1 MGHALNGL
9 FWEFRSKNIILV
21 GMGHALNWLI
31 INWHKYVYLRHVP
44 ISVIRVL
51 GYWVLGT
58 GLVRPTGFPQGL
70 FFSSKKQY
78 CMFTKLYVHL
88 RGVLECVFKCP
99 GKKMSN
105 MASPANLT
113 MLSRTASKFCAHIC
127 AAPPEI
133 FFLDLKSYENSG
145 IIGPWP
151 ECQLTPTTTSHRDSN
166 TPVWATPGKNI
177 PFGPTPHSDI
187 TCYSLQF

>member
-1 MGHALNGL
+1 M
-9 FWEFRSKNIILV
+9 
-21 GMGHALNWLI
+21 
-31 INWHKYVYLRHVP
+31 YVCMYVCQY
-44 ISVIRVL
+44 IYI
-51 GYWVLGT
+51 YI
-58 GLVRPTGFPQGL
+58 GLVRPQASRRG

-78 CMFTKLYVHL
+78 SIFTKLYIHL

-99 GKKMSN
+99 GKKISN

-133 FFLDLKSYENSG
+133 FFLDLKSYEHSG

-151 ECQLTPTTTSHRDSN
+151 ECHLTPTATATAATARQQPSLLSPPPPSSPVQEKISRSGKPLTLIKN
-166 TPVWATPGKNI
+166 TIIPV
-177 PFGPTPHSDI
+177 
-187 TCYSLQF
+187 

>member
-1 MGHALNGL
+1 M
-9 FWEFRSKNIILV
+9 
-21 GMGHALNWLI
+21 
-31 INWHKYVYLRHVP
+31 YVCMY
-44 ISVIRVL
+44 IYI
-51 GYWVLGT
+51 YI
-58 GLVRPTGFPQGL
+58 GLVRPQASRRGF
-70 FFSSKKQY
+70 FFLKKQY
-78 CMFTKLYVHL
+78 SIFTKLYVHL

-145 IIGPWP
+145 ILGPWP
-151 ECQLTPTTTSHRDSN
+151 ECQLMPTALTPNSFQSSLGILKWIDLEIKISH
-166 TPVWATPGKNI
+166 
-177 PFGPTPHSDI
+177 
-187 TCYSLQF
+187 SLLGRNLWICTLDGIHFNSPWEL

>member
-1 MGHALNGL
+1 MGHALNG
-9 FWEFRSKNIILV
+9 
-21 GMGHALNWLI
+21 MGHSLYRLGEANRLPAGAL
-31 INWHKYVYLRHVP
+31 
-44 ISVIRVL
+44 
-51 GYWVLGT
+51 
-58 GLVRPTGFPQGL
+58 
-70 FFSSKKQY
+70 FSQKQY
-78 CMFTKLYVHL
+78 SIFTKLYVHL

-99 GKKMSN
+99 GKKLSN

-151 ECQLTPTTTSHRDSN
+151 ECQLTPTTTTTTARRDSR
-166 TPVWATPGKNI
+166 VLGIRVLGIRVLGKISRSGHPLTLINI
-177 PFGPTPHSDI
+177 IGN
-187 TCYSLQF
+187 LQKKQ